1 MAERSGYAD
10 GEPCWADVTT
20 PDLEAGKRFYGA
32 VFGWEFQD
40 TGPDFGHYTMALKDG
55 KEVAAVTP
63 PAPGTDSGV
72 PPAWSTYLAS
82 SDAGATAARVEANG
96 GKIIMGPMEIPGSG
110 HMLVGFDP
118 SGAPFGVWQPGGHMG
133 SKLFGEPGALSWAEI
148 NTRDGAAADGFY
160 QALFGYQQQQ
170 IGDGDTF
177 DYTLWTVDGR
187 QVCGRQKMGADFPAA
202 VPPHWMPYFGVDDA
216 DAAIQRITDA
226 GGQVRM
232 GPFDSPYGRVA
243 VIADPHGA
251 VFSIIDESRR
261 SQQPG

>member
-118 SGAPFGVWQPGGHMG
+118 SGAPFGVWQPGGHLG

-177 DYTLWTVDGR
+177 DYTLWTIDGR
-187 QVCGRQKMGADFPAA
+187 QVCGRQRMGADFPAA
-202 VPPHWMPYFGVDDA
+202 IPPHWMPYFGVDDA
-216 DAAIQRITDA
+216 DAAIQRITEE

-261 SQQPG
+261 SQPG